1 MAELGNK
8 ICNIALLIDV
18 KAITLTMGSQ
28 KKTYKILDIV
38 QKGGGVSGTAKLFIE
53 KGMDM

>member
-1 MAELGNK
+1 MGGGKAGIKAHLSLAGLEAWAELGNK

-28 KKTYKILDIV
+28 KKT
-38 QKGGGVSGTAKLFIE
+38 
-53 KGMDM
+53 